1 MSHVYVS
8 SMSSFKRASS
18 VVPARAA
25 LEDAAKALYKY
36 CAEPSPLRAL
46 LSILGKGGLAFN
58 VLVAERMAVAYVK
71 AGQAKEEDFVKAMVA
86 RVAAGSSE
94 TQNEEDGSIMA
105 LVGKK
110 K

>member
-1 MSHVYVS
+1 M
-8 SMSSFKRASS
+8 
-18 VVPARAA
+18 
-25 LEDAAKALYKY
+25 
-36 CAEPSPLRAL
+36 
-46 LSILGKGGLAFN
+46 
-58 VLVAERMAVAYVK
+58 AYVK

-94 TQNEEDGSIMA
+94 TPNEEDGSIMA